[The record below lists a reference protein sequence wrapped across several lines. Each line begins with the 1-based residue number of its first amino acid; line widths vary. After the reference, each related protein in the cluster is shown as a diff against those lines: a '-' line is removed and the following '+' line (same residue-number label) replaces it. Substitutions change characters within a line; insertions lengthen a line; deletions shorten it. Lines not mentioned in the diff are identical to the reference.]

1 MMPFLKESKAALSAE
16 MQPWESCLCLTPPV
30 RDHLVLMSVRRRMSE
45 GIVVGSMP
53 EEQQGKMLP
62 QKHNPDWLI

>member
-30 RDHLVLMSVRRRMSE
+30 RDHLVLMSVMRRRMSA

-53 EEQQGKMLP
+53 EEQQAKCYCRSTILTG
-62 QKHNPDWLI
+62 

>member
-1 MMPFLKESKAALSAE
+1 MLFLKESKAALSAE

-30 RDHLVLMSVRRRMSE
+30 RDHLVLMSVRRMSE

-53 EEQQGKMLP
+53 EEQQAKCYCRSTILTG
-62 QKHNPDWLI
+62 